1 MKLKVTE
8 QMLFVAAGAVVAGIA
23 TKQLAKRFPGVL
35 TQPVAG
41 ALLAVPALLLFNESD
56 TGRGRDINLL
66 LLGLMA
72 GGLSSGIDGVGG
84 VGQISELSGVG
95 RPVQINVHR

>member
-1 MKLKVTE
+1 MKVKVTE

-41 ALLAVPALLLFNESD
+41 ALLAVPALLFFNESD
-56 TGRGRDINLL
+56 TGRGRDINLI
-66 LLGLMA
+66 LLGLMG
-72 GGLSSGIDGVGG
+72 GGLASGIDGVGG
-84 VGQISELSGVG
+84 IGNIPELNGT

>member
-8 QMLFVAAGAVVAGIA
+8 QMLFVAGGAILAGIA

-41 ALLAVPALLLFNESD
+41 ALLAVPALLFFNESD
-56 TGRGRDINLL
+56 TGRGRDINLI
-66 LLGLMA
+66 LLGLMG
-72 GGLSSGIDGVGG
+72 GGLASGIDGVGG
-84 VGQISELSGVG
+84 IGNISELNGT

>member
-1 MKLKVTE
+1 MKVKVTE
-8 QMLFVAAGAVVAGIA
+8 QMLFVAAGAVAAGII
-23 TKQLAKRFPGVL
+23 TKQLAKKTNNVIS
-35 TQPVAG
+35 QPVAG
-41 ALLAVPALLLFNESD
+41 GLLMLPALFLFNDSD

-72 GGLSSGIDGVGG
+72 GGIASGIDGVGG
-84 VGQISELSGVG
+84 MGQIPELNGT

>member
-8 QMLFVAAGAVVAGIA
+8 QMIFVGAGAIAAGIL

-41 ALLAVPALLLFNESD
+41 ALLVLPAAVLYNSSE
-56 TGRGRDINLL
+56 TGRGRDLNLL

-72 GGLSSGIDGVGG
+72 GGLASGIDGVGG
-84 VGQISELSGVG
+84 FPPYLNGPQN
-95 RPVQINVHR
+95 RPVQINVR

>member
-8 QMLFVAAGAVVAGIA
+8 QMLFVGAAAIAAGIV
-23 TKQLAKRFPGVL
+23 TKQLAKKFPGVL

-41 ALLAVPALLLFNESD
+41 ALLTVPALFLFNESD
-56 TGRGRDINLL
+56 TGRGRDLNLI

-72 GGLSSGIDGVGG
+72 GGLASGIDGVGG
-84 VGQISELSGVG
+84 IGAIVEPNGN

>member
-8 QMLFVAAGAVVAGIA
+8 QMLFVGAGAVAAGIL
-23 TKQLAKRFPGVL
+23 TKQLAKKFPGVL

-41 ALLAVPALLLFNESD
+41 ALLAVPALFLFNEND
-56 TGRGRDINLL
+56 TGRGRDLNLL

-72 GGLSSGIDGVGG
+72 GGIASGIDGVGG
-84 VGQISELSGVG
+84 IGHIPELNGA

>member
-1 MKLKVTE
+1 
-8 QMLFVAAGAVVAGIA
+8 MLFVAAGAVAAGIL
-23 TKQLAKRFPGVL
+23 TKQLANKLPGVL

-41 ALLAVPALLLFNESD
+41 ALLALPALFLFNESD
-56 TGRGRDINLL
+56 SGRGRDINLI

-72 GGLSSGIDGVGG
+72 GGLASGIDGVGSIG
-84 VGQISELSGVG
+84 AIQQPNGT

>member
-1 MKLKVTE
+1 
-8 QMLFVAAGAVVAGIA
+8 MLFVAAGAVAAGII
-23 TKQLAKRFPGVL
+23 TKQLAKRTNGVVS
-35 TQPVAG
+35 QPVAG
-41 ALLAVPALLLFNESD
+41 ALLAVPVLFLFNESD

-72 GGLSSGIDGVGG
+72 GGLASGIDGVGG
-84 VGQISELSGVG
+84 IGAIPEHNGT